1 MIGFFITW
9 LTNIIALIVVVGI
22 IPGIEIHGWQT
33 AVVAAL
39 ILGLLNAFLRPLV
52 LLVTLPLQ
60 LISLGFFT
68 LLVNGFMF
76 YLVSK
81 IVEDFHVAS
90 FWSAFWGALVFSIV
104 SFILNLFIS
113 PEGRINVTFYKEYPS
128 KTYRGKS
135 VIDVEGKP
143 ADRDEGDDDRRIKQA

>member
-76 YLVSK
+76 YLVSR
-81 IVEDFHVAS
+81 IVEGFLVAN
-90 FWSAFWGALVFSIV
+90 FWSAFWGALFFSIV
-104 SFILNLFIS
+104 SSFLNLVLTA
-113 PEGRINVTFYKEYPS
+113 PLKLNVRAYNNHHPRKKRYDNA
-128 KTYRGKS
+128 
-135 VIDVEGKP
+135 IDVEGKVQE
-143 ADRDEGDDDRRIKQA
+143 DE